1 MPASKARSVRLCRVI
16 DGDTVDVRPAG
27 WRSLFVKPTR
37 IRMYGIDA
45 PESDQKGGSQATR
58 QLRRIIG
65 SGRGLRLEVCD
76 TDHYGRTVGLLY
88 HKRQGRL
95 NSCNR
100 QMLAA
105 GHAYW
110 YRQYGGGDLGFADAE
125 AEARRKRRG
134 VWKSRRPQTKP
145 WDYRR
150 RQRAGQAAA
159 GRRRRWLLAILIL
172 AAGLAILG
180 YAAVSRGLPNLSQLP
195 FP

>member
-1 MPASKARSVRLCRVI
+1 MPAGKARSVRLCRVI

-27 WRSLFVKPTR
+27 WRSLFAKPTR

-45 PESDQKGGSQATR
+45 PESDQKGGTQATK

-65 SGRGLRLEVCD
+65 SGRGLRLEVRD
-76 TDHYGRTVGLLY
+76 TDHYGSTVELLNNSQ
-88 HKRQGRL
+88 QGRL

-110 YRQYGGGDLGFADAE
+110 YRQYGGADLGFADAE

-150 RQRAGQAAA
+150 RQRTAQRS
-159 GRRRRWLLAILIL
+159 RRRLLIL
-172 AAGLAILG
+172 LLIAAGLALLG
-180 YAAVSRGLPNLSQLP
+180 YAAASRALLPIPFLP
-195 FP
+195 LP